1 MALAKA
7 YKEMLYAAPPTNA
20 AEHRLRV
27 QLVEVCGRWR
37 ELQMIRLALNVLL
50 ALLAGW
56 LWWRLSH
63 VRQENTLLHAEI
75 ARLRSKARRL
85 RD

>member
-1 MALAKA
+1 
-7 YKEMLYAAPPTNA
+7 
-20 AEHRLRV
+20 
-27 QLVEVCGRWR
+27 
-37 ELQMIRLALNVLL
+37 MIRLALNVLL
-50 ALLAGW
+50 ALLVGW

-63 VRQENTLLHAEI
+63 VRHENVLLHAEI

>member
-1 MALAKA
+1 MTLATASK
-7 YKEMLYAAPPTNA
+7 APPANA

-27 QLVEVCGRWR
+27 QLVKVCGCWR
-37 ELQMIRLALNVLL
+37 ELQMIRLALNVVL
-50 ALLAGW
+50 AFLVGW

-63 VRQENTLLHAEI
+63 VRQENVLLHAEI
-75 ARLRSKARRL
+75 ARLRSRARRL